1 MYFGVLRMCLLGFIR
16 NFATSLV
23 FIILSFNL
31 IRFSESVELT
41 FELPDSAKEC
51 FHEVIEKDTEATV
64 EFQVV
69 TGGHYDVDVEIRDPM
84 KNVLYKEV
92 KKQYDSF
99 TWKASRTGEF
109 VACFSNEFSTFS
121 HKLVYIDFQV
131 GEEEPLPGMEGHEG
145 PLTSMEQSSQDI
157 HENLNTVIDYQT
169 HHRLRET
176 QGRRRAEDLNERVM
190 IWSLFVT
197 LAIFVVGIGQ
207 VFVLKSFFS
216 EKKPSQMYAT
226 LR

>member
-1 MYFGVLRMCLLGFIR
+1 VLTGLILALVRMLRAL
-16 NFATSLV
+16 SLV
-23 FIILSFNL
+23 LLTLSLLFR
-31 IRFSESVELT
+31 ISESVELT

-51 FHEVIEKDTEATV
+51 FYEVIEKDTESTL

-69 TGGHYDVDVEIRDPM
+69 TGGHYDVDVELRDPM

-99 TWKASRTGEF
+99 QWKAERTGEY

-131 GEEEPLPGMEGHEG
+131 GDEQPLPGLEGQTE
-145 PLTSMEQSSQDI
+145 PLTQMETSAREVHD
-157 HENLNTVIDYQT
+157 NLNSVIDFQT

-176 QGRRRAEDLNERVM
+176 QGRKRGEDLNERVM
-190 IWSLFVT
+190 IWSAFVT
-197 LAIFVVGIGQ
+197 VAIMLVALGQ

-216 EKKPSQMYAT
+216 DKKPSQMYAG

>member
-1 MYFGVLRMCLLGFIR
+1 MLRAL
-16 NFATSLV
+16 SLV
-23 FIILSFNL
+23 LLTLSLLFR
-31 IRFSESVELT
+31 ISESVELT

-51 FHEVIEKDTEATV
+51 FYEVIEKDTESTL

-69 TGGHYDVDVEIRDPM
+69 TGGHYDVDVELRDPM

-99 TWKASRTGEF
+99 QWKAERTGEY

-131 GEEEPLPGMEGHEG
+131 GDEQPLPGLEGQSE
-145 PLTSMEQSSQDI
+145 PLTQMETSAREVHD
-157 HENLNTVIDYQT
+157 NLNSVIDFQT

-176 QGRRRAEDLNERVM
+176 QGRKRGEDLNERVM
-190 IWSLFVT
+190 IWSAFVT
-197 LAIFVVGIGQ
+197 VAIMLVALGQ

-216 EKKPSQMYAT
+216 DKKPSQMYAG

>member
-1 MYFGVLRMCLLGFIR
+1 MTMKCEMSLVLRL
-16 NFATSLV
+16 A
-23 FIILSFNL
+23 ILTLFFR
-31 IRFSESVELT
+31 ISESVELT

-51 FHEVIEKDTEATV
+51 FHEVIEKDTDCTL

-69 TGGHYDVDVEIRDPM
+69 TGGHYDVDVELRDPK

-99 TWKASRTGEF
+99 QWKAESTGEYI
-109 VACFSNEFSTFS
+109 ACFSNEFSTFS

-131 GEEEPLPGMEGHEG
+131 GDEQPLPGLENQME
-145 PLTSMEQSSQDI
+145 PLTQMESSAREV
-157 HENLNTVIDYQT
+157 HENLNSVIDFQT

-176 QGRRRAEDLNERVM
+176 QGRKRAEDLNERIM
-190 IWSLFVT
+190 IWSIFVTVAILFVG
-197 LAIFVVGIGQ
+197 FGQ

-216 EKKPSQMYAT
+216 DKKPSQMYAT